1 MEVDVRTLAGMKKL
15 FNNQTINLF
24 STDTPTQP
32 AFLSLSFVRDNQP
45 SFAVSPRL
53 CQVGFAENQ
62 TFLTLATVRGK
73 LKMPRLMCSSAN
85 QGDICWLDLDFSEKG
100 NKTLLR

>member
-1 MEVDVRTLAGMKKL
+1 MRTMAGKQNC
-15 FNNQTINLF
+15 FDNQTINLS
-24 STDTPTQP
+24 STNKQTEP
-32 AFLSLSFVRDNQP
+32 AFLSLSFVRDNQT
-45 SFAVSPRL
+45 SFAVSHHL

-62 TFLTLATVRGK
+62 FFLTLVTVRGK
-73 LKMPRLMCSSAN
+73 LKMSRLMCSSVN